1 MLRSTLIGALLS
13 VLIANP
19 VLASDFYAKTAG
31 WTIIGD
37 DESCG
42 MYMQFEGP
50 GETQMLFLKYPDG
63 HFGAS
68 VLNYNWTA
76 VEGSDYKIR
85 YTLNSSSYNTE
96 HSKGTKSDGASGF
109 ISFFNKELESDLVKG
124 SSLHIYLDDTLVD
137 RLSLAGTSAAIA
149 MVNRCLVG
157 VSTKIAAAERE
168 KRRWSDI
175 PKDPFASSTRTNSA
189 PLPRGSPAAWAST
202 NDYPTK
208 ALREHREGRVAVTL
222 SVGADGRVLACKVD
236 ESSGSP
242 DLDEATCSNFQR
254 RARFDPA
261 IDAKGAPTTG
271 TWSQAMNWVIPD
283 Q

>member
-157 VSTKIAAAERE
+157 VRTKIAAAERE

-208 ALREHREGRVAVTL
+208 ALREHREDAWLLLSRLVPMVVCSLAKSTRAAVLPISMKPPVLTFNAARGSIQQLTRRERQPLALGR
-222 SVGADGRVLACKVD
+222 K
-236 ESSGSP
+236 
-242 DLDEATCSNFQR
+242 Q
-254 RARFDPA
+254 
-261 IDAKGAPTTG
+261 
-271 TWSQAMNWVIPD
+271 
-283 Q
+283 